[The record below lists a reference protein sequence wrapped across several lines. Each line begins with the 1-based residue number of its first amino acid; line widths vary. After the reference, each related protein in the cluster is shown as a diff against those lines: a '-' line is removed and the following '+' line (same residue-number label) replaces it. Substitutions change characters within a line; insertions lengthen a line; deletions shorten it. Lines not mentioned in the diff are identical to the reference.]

1 MDRFYTKKVI
11 MYKQQYF
18 ISGKV
23 QGVGFRFFTEQ
34 VANNMK
40 LKGFVKNLNDGRVE
54 IVAFFNTKEQIK
66 KFENLLKNGNRYS
79 NIENIEKKTLDEKYP
94 FQFNNFKIY
103 Y

>member
-1 MDRFYTKKVI
+1 MFKR
-11 MYKQQYF
+11 QYF

-34 VANNMK
+34 VANNIG

-54 IVAFFNTKEQIK
+54 IVAFSNTKEQLK
-66 KFENLLKNGNRYS
+66 KFEKLLKNGNRYS
-79 NIENIEKKTLDEKYP
+79 NVENIETKTLDENYP

>member
-1 MDRFYTKKVI
+1 MF
-11 MYKQQYF
+11 KQQYF

-34 VANNMK
+34 IANNME

-54 IVAFFNTKEQIK
+54 IVVFFNTEEQMK
-66 KFENLLKNGNRYS
+66 KFEKLLKDGNRYS
-79 NIENIEKKTLDEKYP
+79 SIENIEKKTLDEKYP
-94 FQFNNFKIY
+94 FQFDNFKIY

>member
-1 MDRFYTKKVI
+1 

-34 VANNMK
+34 IANNMR

-54 IVAFFNTKEQIK
+54 IVVFFNTKEQMK
-66 KFENLLKNGNRYS
+66 KFEKLLKNGNKYS
-79 NIENIEKKTLDEKYP
+79 NIENIEKQTLDENYP

>member
-1 MDRFYTKKVI
+1 

-23 QGVGFRFFTEQ
+23 QDVGFRFFTEQ

>member
-1 MDRFYTKKVI
+1 

-18 ISGKV
+18 ISGKI
-23 QGVGFRFFTEQ
+23 QGIGFRFFTEQ
-34 VANNMK
+34 IANNIG

-66 KFENLLKNGNRYS
+66 KFEKLLKNGNGHS
-79 NIENIEKKTLDEKYP
+79 NIENIEKKPLDENYP

>member
-1 MDRFYTKKVI
+1 

-23 QGVGFRFFTEQ
+23 QGIGFRFFTEQ
-34 VANNMK
+34 IANNMK

-54 IVAFFNTKEQIK
+54 IVAFFNTNEQMK
-66 KFENLLKNGNRYS
+66 KFEKLLKNGNKYS
-79 NIENIEKKTLDEKYP
+79 NIENIEKKTLDENYP
-94 FQFNNFKIY
+94 FQFNSFKIY

>member
-1 MDRFYTKKVI
+1 

-18 ISGKV
+18 ISGRV

-34 VANNMK
+34 IANNMK

-54 IVAFFNTKEQIK
+54 IVVFFNTKEQMK
-66 KFENLLKNGNRYS
+66 KFEKSLNGNKYS
-79 NIENIEKKTLDEKYP
+79 NIEKIEKITLDDNYP
-94 FQFNNFKIY
+94 FQFNDFKIY

>member
-1 MDRFYTKKVI
+1 

>member
-1 MDRFYTKKVI
+1 

-34 VANNMK
+34 IANNMR

-54 IVAFFNTKEQIK
+54 IVVFFNTKEQMK
-66 KFENLLKNGNRYS
+66 KFEKLLKNGNKYS
-79 NIENIEKKTLDEKYP
+79 NIENIEKQTLDEKYP

>member
-1 MDRFYTKKVI
+1 

-18 ISGKV
+18 ISGKI
-23 QGVGFRFFTEQ
+23 QGIGFRFFTEQ
-34 VANNMK
+34 IANNIG

-66 KFENLLKNGNRYS
+66 KFEKLLKNGNGYS
-79 NIENIEKKTLDEKYP
+79 NIENIEKKPLDENYP

>member
-1 MDRFYTKKVI
+1 

-34 VANNMK
+34 IANNMK

-54 IVAFFNTKEQIK
+54 IVAFFNTNEQMK
-66 KFENLLKNGNRYS
+66 KFEKLLKNGNKYS
-79 NIENIEKKTLDEKYP
+79 NIENIEKKPLDEGYP
-94 FQFNNFKIY
+94 FQFNSFKIY

>member
-1 MDRFYTKKVI
+1 

-34 VANNMK
+34 IANNMK

-54 IVAFFNTKEQIK
+54 IVAFFNTNEQMK
-66 KFENLLKNGNRYS
+66 KFEKLLKNGNKYS
-79 NIENIEKKTLDEKYP
+79 NIENIEKKPLDENYP
-94 FQFNNFKIY
+94 FQFNSFKIY

>member
-1 MDRFYTKKVI
+1 

-34 VANNMK
+34 IANNMK

-54 IVAFFNTKEQIK
+54 IVAFFNTNEQMK
-66 KFENLLKNGNRYS
+66 KFEKLLKNGNKYS
-79 NIENIEKKTLDEKYP
+79 NIENIEKKPLDESYP
-94 FQFNNFKIY
+94 FQFNSFKIY

>member
-1 MDRFYTKKVI
+1 

-34 VANNMK
+34 IANNMR

-54 IVAFFNTKEQIK
+54 IVVFFNTKEQMK
-66 KFENLLKNGNRYS
+66 KFEKLLKNGNKYS
-79 NIENIEKKTLDEKYP
+79 NIDDIEKQTLDENYP
-94 FQFNNFKIY
+94 FQFNSFKIY

>member
-1 MDRFYTKKVI
+1 

-34 VANNMK
+34 IANNMR

-54 IVAFFNTKEQIK
+54 IVVFFNTKEQMK
-66 KFENLLKNGNRYS
+66 KFEKLLKNGNKYS
-79 NIENIEKKTLDEKYP
+79 NIEDIEKQTLDENYP
-94 FQFNNFKIY
+94 FQFNSFKIY

>member
-1 MDRFYTKKVI
+1 

-34 VANNMK
+34 IANNMK

-66 KFENLLKNGNRYS
+66 KFENLLKNGNKYS
-79 NIENIEKKTLDEKYP
+79 SIENIEKKTLDENYP
-94 FQFNNFKIY
+94 FQFNKFKIY

>member
-1 MDRFYTKKVI
+1 

-18 ISGKV
+18 ISGRV

-34 VANNMK
+34 IANNMK

-54 IVAFFNTKEQIK
+54 IVVFFNTKEQMK
-66 KFENLLKNGNRYS
+66 KFEKSLNGNKYS
-79 NIENIEKKTLDEKYP
+79 NIENIEKINLDDNYP
-94 FQFNNFKIY
+94 FQFNDFKIY

>member
-1 MDRFYTKKVI
+1 

-18 ISGKV
+18 ISGRV

-34 VANNMK
+34 IANNMK

-54 IVAFFNTKEQIK
+54 IVVFFNTKEQMK
-66 KFENLLKNGNRYS
+66 KFEKSLNGNKYS
-79 NIENIEKKTLDEKYP
+79 NIENIEKITLDDNYP
-94 FQFNNFKIY
+94 FQFNDFQIY

>member
-1 MDRFYTKKVI
+1 

-34 VANNMK
+34 IANNMK

-54 IVAFFNTKEQIK
+54 IVAFFNNKEQIK
-66 KFENLLKNGNRYS
+66 KFENLLKNGNKYS
-79 NIENIEKKTLDEKYP
+79 SIENIEKKTLDENYP
-94 FQFNNFKIY
+94 FQFNKFKIY

>member
-1 MDRFYTKKVI
+1 

-34 VANNMK
+34 IANNMR

-54 IVAFFNTKEQIK
+54 IVVFFDTKEQMK
-66 KFENLLKNGNRYS
+66 KFEKLLKNGNKYS
-79 NIENIEKKTLDEKYP
+79 NIENIEKQTLDENYP

>member
-1 MDRFYTKKVI
+1 

-18 ISGKV
+18 ISGRV

-34 VANNMK
+34 IANNMK

-54 IVAFFNTKEQIK
+54 IVVFFNTKEQMK
-66 KFENLLKNGNRYS
+66 KFEKSLNGNKYS
-79 NIENIEKKTLDEKYP
+79 NIENIEKITLDDNYP
-94 FQFNNFKIY
+94 FQFNDFKIY

>member
-1 MDRFYTKKVI
+1 

-34 VANNMK
+34 IANNMK

-54 IVAFFNTKEQIK
+54 IVAFFNTNEQMK
-66 KFENLLKNGNRYS
+66 KFEKLLKNGNKYS
-79 NIENIEKKTLDEKYP
+79 KIENMEKKTLDENYP

>member
-1 MDRFYTKKVI
+1 
-11 MYKQQYF
+11 MYKQQYL

-34 VANNMK
+34 IANNMK

-54 IVAFFNTKEQIK
+54 IVVFFSTKEQIK
-66 KFENLLKNGNRYS
+66 KFEKLLNGNKYA
-79 NIENIEKKTLDEKYP
+79 NIENIEKIILDENYP
-94 FQFNNFKIY
+94 FQFNDFKIY